1 MKIDQIKKE
10 FPIFDEKIQNNDL
23 VYLDSA
29 NSSQKPKIVIDRI
42 NEFYTKQFS
51 NVGRSVHYLAVAA
64 TNMYENTRSSV
75 QKYINAEDKNEI
87 VFTKGATEA
96 LNLVANTLGQKYLEE
111 GDEVIITEL
120 EHHSNYVPWHFLRK
134 SKNIK
139 INFAEINEFGE
150 VPIEN
155 IEKLITAKTK
165 IIAVNHLSNVTGA
178 ILPIKE
184 ITQLAHAKG
193 IIVVVDGC
201 QGAPHLKIDVQ
212 DLDCDF
218 YAISC
223 HKMYGPTGLGILYGK
238 KKWLEE
244 LPPYQGGGGMIK
256 EVKKDRIS
264 YGDLPN
270 KYEAGTMATAQVIAF
285 DQSIKFL
292 EKVGIENIIKHEKEL
307 LKIDVQDLDCDFYA
321 ISCHKMYGP
330 TGLGVLYG
338 KKKWLEELPPYQG
351 GGGMIKEV
359 KKDRI
364 SYGDLPNKYE
374 AGTMATAQVIAFDQS
389 IKFLEK
395 VGIENIIKHEKEL
408 IEYGQE
414 ILKKN
419 NSVKLIGN
427 PKNKGGVLSF
437 TIEGVHPHDIAT
449 ILDED
454 GVAIRAGHHCCQILH
469 DKLGIPASARASVGI
484 YNTKE
489 DLDQLNESINKCK
502 KIFDL

>member
-1 MKIDQIKKE
+1 MKDIKKR
-10 FPIFDEKIQNNDL
+10 FPIFNNKVHNNDL

-29 NSSQKPKIVIDRI
+29 NSSQKPQSVIDRV
-42 NEFYTKQFS
+42 NDFYSKDFS
-51 NVGRSVHYLAVAA
+51 NVGRSVHYLSVAA
-64 TNMYENTRSSV
+64 TNLYETTRLSV
-75 QKYINAEDKNEI
+75 QKYINARDKDEI

-96 LNLVANTLGQKYLEE
+96 INLVANTFGQKYLKE
-111 GDEVIITEL
+111 GDETLITEL

-134 SKNIK
+134 SKGIK
-139 INFAEINEFGE
+139 IEFAEINDDGE
-150 VPIEN
+150 ITVES
-155 IEKLITAKTK
+155 IEKKITPKTK
-165 IIAVNHLSNVTGA
+165 LIAITHLSNVTGA

-184 ITQLAHAKG
+184 ITELAHSKG
-193 IIVVVDGC
+193 IVVLVDGC
-201 QGAPHLKIDVQ
+201 QGAPHLKLDMQ

-256 EVKKDRIS
+256 EVKKDTIS

-292 EKVGIENIIKHEKEL
+292 EEIGIEKIIKHE
-307 LKIDVQDLDCDFYA
+307 Q
-321 ISCHKMYGP
+321 
-330 TGLGVLYG
+330 
-338 KKKWLEELPPYQG
+338 
-351 GGGMIKEV
+351 
-359 KKDRI
+359 
-364 SYGDLPNKYE
+364 
-374 AGTMATAQVIAFDQS
+374 
-389 IKFLEK
+389 
-395 VGIENIIKHEKEL
+395 EL

-414 ILKKN
+414 ILRKN
-419 NSVKLIGN
+419 NSVHLIGN
-427 PKNKGGVLSF
+427 PKNKGAVLSF
-437 TIEGVHPHDIAT
+437 TIDGAHPHDIAT

-469 DKLGIPASARASVGI
+469 DKLGIPASARASLGI
-484 YNTKE
+484 YNTKD
-489 DLDQLNESINKCK
+489 DLDQLNTSINNCK